1 MANVNITLS
10 AEEAKELLN
19 ALALLATSVPSN
31 DEKYQHYSNLHK
43 KVNSAVLE
51 TELPWLY

>member
-10 AEEAKELLN
+10 VEEAKQLLN